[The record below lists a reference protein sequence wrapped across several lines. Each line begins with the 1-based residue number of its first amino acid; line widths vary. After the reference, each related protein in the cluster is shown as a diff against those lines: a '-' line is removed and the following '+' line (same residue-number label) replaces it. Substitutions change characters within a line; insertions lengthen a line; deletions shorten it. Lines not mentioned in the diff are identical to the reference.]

1 MENRQVKM
9 PKISE
14 QNDATRITYKS
25 VIIVCLVAAGL
36 RYALMTSKYQTIIA
50 DHVEVST
57 PLNSWKR
64 VSEGLF
70 LLYKN
75 IDPYYGDLLHET
87 PLSLFIYQT
96 FLTIFQNRTHY
107 MMIFFDLATSLLL
120 FFVARRHLKGIY
132 TVERKRND
140 YPKGAEEVLLNLDEV
155 ERAPF
160 FVLLAYL
167 FNPFTLLSCI
177 GYATTVFH
185 SFFLSVVLFSLVY
198 EMMIP
203 CSIFLAICSSVSFYP
218 LCLIVPV
225 YIYFITIHQSKFKAV
240 MAIKVFVASLILI
253 MFFNSNYGSDFSY
266 IKNVYGCILTI
277 PDLQPNIG
285 LFWYFFTEMFDHFR
299 DLFIY
304 AFQIN
309 ATILYLLP
317 LSVKLRKEPFLLIVA
332 TIFITTVF
340 KSYPSTGDVGFVVSL
355 LPNFIYL
362 FSYTQQSFLVGI
374 ILLISSSLG
383 PIVWY
388 LWIYCNSANANFYF
402 GVTLAFAISL
412 IFLLTDLLFAQVKR
426 EFVLKNGTE
435 KQLKGGEGM
444 LSLE

>member
-1 MENRQVKM
+1 MNNFTTM
-9 PKISE
+9 PKTTEQGQSIKTNFKTIIS
-14 QNDATRITYKS
+14 
-25 VIIVCLVAAGL
+25 VCMVGASL
-36 RYALMTSKYQTIIA
+36 RYYLMTSKYQGVIA
-50 DHVEVST
+50 NHVEVST

-64 VSEGLF
+64 VLEGLF
-70 LLYKN
+70 LISKN

-87 PLSLFIYQT
+87 PLSLAFYK
-96 FLTIFQNRTHY
+96 FLLEVFQNQTH
-107 MMIFFDLATSLLL
+107 MIILVFDVATSLLL
-120 FFVARRHLKGIY
+120 LFTAKKHLSVIY
-132 TVERKRND
+132 VEENKKKD
-140 YPKGAEEVLLNLDEV
+140 YPNGAMEALLKIDEV
-155 ERAPF
+155 QQGPI

-167 FNPFTLLSCI
+167 FNPFSLLSCI
-177 GYATTVFH
+177 GFSTTVFH
-185 SFFLSVVLFSLVY
+185 SFYLSVMLFSLVY
-198 EMMIP
+198 GLTIP
-203 CSIFLAICSSVSFYP
+203 CSLFLAICSSVSFYP
-218 LCLIVPV
+218 LFLIIPV
-225 YIYFITIHQSKFKAV
+225 CIYFNKVHQSKVKAV
-240 MAIKVFVASLILI
+240 MAVAVFTISLLLI
-253 MFFNSNYGSDFSY
+253 SMFNSKHGTDFNFLR
-266 IKNVYGCILTI
+266 NVYGCILTV

-317 LSVKLRKEPFLLIVA
+317 LSIKLRKEPFLLTVA
-332 TIFITTVF
+332 MIFIVTIF
-340 KSYPSTGDVGFVVSL
+340 KSYPSAGDVGFVLSL

-362 FSYTQQSFLVGI
+362 FSYTQQSFLVGV
-374 ILLISSSLG
+374 ILLITSCLG
-383 PIVWY
+383 PVVWY

-402 GVTLAFAISL
+402 GVTLAFAIAL